1 MWHDPK
7 CALKKWQTPLFRE
20 SFRLKSEILP
30 QTNIMAIYA
39 ELKPKMFL
47 QNLCI
52 KVNVYDNSFSVVALQ
67 ENVKTC
73 SYENEARNVERS
85 LGSSLCQKNHF

>member
-1 MWHDPK
+1 M
-7 CALKKWQTPLFRE
+7 
-20 SFRLKSEILP
+20 
-30 QTNIMAIYA
+30 Y
-39 ELKPKMFL
+39 
-47 QNLCI
+47 